1 MDACKTGALIRAER
15 AKKNWTQPQL
25 AELLH
30 VTAAAVCKW
39 ETGKNMPDA
48 ENLQA
53 ISKLLD
59 IPVTDLL
66 NGERR
71 TPDSEVHT
79 PPPTSVKK
87 RLSTQTLV
95 WLSVSAAAV
104 AALSL
109 ALFFYYTWKS
119 SFHVTESFYGD
130 SRGLSTWENA
140 YCVIVECP
148 DSATQNDIAEYAY
161 SIAPQYQHYLENTEQ
176 LVILFFRDYDAQL
189 DYSGDIPMDFYVV
202 ILPYYFL
209 Y

>member
-15 AKKNWTQPQL
+15 TKKSWTQPQL

-39 ETGKNMPDA
+39 ENGKNMPDA

-71 TPDSEVHT
+71 TSDSEVHA
-79 PPPTSVKK
+79 PSSTSVKK
-87 RLSTQTLV
+87 RLSTHTLV

-109 ALFFYYTWKS
+109 TLFFYYTWES

-140 YCVIVECP
+140 YCIIVECP
-148 DSATQNDIAEYAY
+148 DNVENSAFVEYAH
-161 SIAPQYQHYLENTEQ
+161 SMARQYQDYFQTAEQ
-176 LVILFFRDYDAQL
+176 LVILFYHDYDPQIDYSNDALL
-189 DYSGDIPMDFYVV
+189 DYRV
-202 ILPYYFL
+202 IIFPEFF
-209 Y
+209 